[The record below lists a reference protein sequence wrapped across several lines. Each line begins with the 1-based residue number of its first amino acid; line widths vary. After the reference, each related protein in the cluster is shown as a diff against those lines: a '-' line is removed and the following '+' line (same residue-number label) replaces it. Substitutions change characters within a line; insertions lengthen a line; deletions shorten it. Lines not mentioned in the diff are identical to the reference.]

1 MIGFYKQVKVFKKY
15 NVMSIVFCRGKL
27 KPSASCRSINAL
39 TFHPTMDLTELKWV
53 LH

>member
-1 MIGFYKQVKVFKKY
+1 MIGFYKKQVKVFKKY
-15 NVMSIVFCRGKL
+15 HVMGKVAVDTAL
-27 KPSASCRSINAL
+27 GSCRSINAL